1 MGDLGLIPELEKG
14 KATHSSILA
23 ERMDCIIHGVT
34 NSQTQLSDFHCQAE
48 SFPSNLLCGPPHF
61 CWHKEV
67 EWETGTLL
75 FQKLP
80 SSHTRK
86 LLKMRLPMEKR
97 LKSFQQFHAAIVLN
111 SLFFNT
117 QI

>member
-1 MGDLGLIPELEKG
+1 
-14 KATHSSILA
+14 
-23 ERMDCIIHGVT
+23 MDCIIHGVT